1 MTTRSAGHLKTRG
14 EAIGHLFYTR
24 RAAVPRHRERGTLR
38 VPGPARRRCGVSPRQ
53 DRIRR
58 SHAPAEAPRCRTMT
72 SPAERRHAFLVG
84 LNFAAVYVLWGS
96 TYMAIRAGVRDL
108 PPALMAGS
116 RFLTAGA
123 ILLVFLLLSRVPLPP
138 RAMLGPI
145 ALTGLLLLFGG
156 NLLVTI

>member
-14 EAIGHLFYTR
+14 EAIGLLFYTR
-24 RAAVPRHRERGTLR
+24 RAAVPRHRERG
-38 VPGPARRRCGVSPRQ
+38 AAPRQ

-72 SPAERRHAFLVG
+72 SPAERRHALMVG

-116 RFLTAGA
+116 RFLVAGA
-123 ILLVFLLLSRVPLPP
+123 ILLVFLLLRRVPL
-138 RAMLGPI
+138 
-145 ALTGLLLLFGG
+145 
-156 NLLVTI
+156 